1 MWSDTIPYREQ
12 VNCDLPAL
20 TIVVPAYNERNRL
33 PETLG
38 RLASF
43 LDHSSHGPQAE
54 VLVVDDGSFDGT
66 AGLVEEWRGTDSRFR
81 LLSNPGNRGKGYAVR
96 HGMLKASGDWRLM
109 TDADLSTPIEELD
122 RLWKAA
128 CEQNVAV
135 VIGSRAINRKLVAKH
150 QSWFRETGGRFFN
163 WVMRAITGLPFAD
176 TQCGFKLYRADAAE
190 AVFSR
195 QVLDGFSFDV
205 EDLYL
210 AQRMGFK
217 ILELPVA
224 WANVEG
230 TKVTAAATVKAFM
243 DLVRIRWF
251 DWKGIYDFS
260 AGCHSEDGGKTIVP

>member
-1 MWSDTIPYREQ
+1 
-12 VNCDLPAL
+12 LPAL
-20 TIVVPAYNERNRL
+20 SIVIPAYNEQNRL

-43 LDHSSHGPQAE
+43 LDHPSKGQAE

-66 AGLVEEWRGTDSRFR
+66 ASLVEEWSRTDPRFR
-81 LLSNPGNRGKGYAVR
+81 LLRNPGNRGKGYAVR

-122 RLWKAA
+122 RLSAIA
-128 CEQNVAV
+128 IEQGAAV
-135 VIGSRAINRKLVAKH
+135 VIGSRGINRKLVAKH

-163 WVMRAITGLPFAD
+163 FVMRVVTGLPFSD

-190 AVFSR
+190 AIFSR

-205 EDLYL
+205 EDVYL
-210 AQRMGFK
+210 AKRLGLPV
-217 ILELPVA
+217 LEVPVA

-230 TKVTAAATVKAFM
+230 TKVTAAATVKAFA

-251 DWKGIYDFS
+251 DWKGTYN
-260 AGCHSEDGGKTIVP
+260 AGHRHTGDAGKAVSL

>member
-1 MWSDTIPYREQ
+1 
-12 VNCDLPAL
+12 LPAL
-20 TIVVPAYNERNRL
+20 SIVVPAYNERARL

-43 LDHSSHGPQAE
+43 LDHSSQGLQAE

-66 AGLVEEWRGTDSRFR
+66 AGLVEDWNRTDPRFH
-81 LLSNPGNRGKGYAVR
+81 LVSNPGNRGKGYAVR
-96 HGMLKASGDWRLM
+96 HGMLKATGDWRLM

-128 CEQNVAV
+128 CVENAAV

-150 QSWFRETGGRFFN
+150 QAWFRETGGRFFN
-163 WVMRAITGLPFAD
+163 WVMRVITGLPFAD

-190 AVFSR
+190 AIFSR
-195 QVLDGFSFDV
+195 QALDGFSFDV

-210 AQRMGFK
+210 AQRMRLK
-217 ILELPVA
+217 VLDLPVS
-224 WANVEG
+224 WANAEG
-230 TKVTAAATVKAFM
+230 TKVTAAATVRAFT

-251 DWKGIYDFS
+251 DRKGVYDS
-260 AGCHSEDGGKTIVP
+260 RTGCRSSDAGKTIVP

>member
-1 MWSDTIPYREQ
+1 
-12 VNCDLPAL
+12 LPVL
-20 TIVVPAYNERNRL
+20 SIVVPAYNERARL

-43 LDHSSHGPQAE
+43 LDHSSQGQQAE
-54 VLVVDDGSFDGT
+54 VLVVDDGSSDGT
-66 AGLVEEWRGTDSRFR
+66 AGLVEELGRSDPRFR

-96 HGMLKASGDWRLM
+96 HGMLKAAGDWRLM

-128 CEQNVAV
+128 CEQNAAV

-163 WVMRAITGLPFAD
+163 WVMRVITGLPFAD

-190 AVFSR
+190 AIFSR

-210 AQRMGFK
+210 AQRMGLK
-217 ILELPVA
+217 VLELPVA

-230 TKVTAAATVKAFM
+230 TKVTAAATARALT
-243 DLVRIRWF
+243 DLVRIRRF
-251 DWKGIYDFS
+251 DWKGVYDS
-260 AGCHSEDGGKTIVP
+260 GTGCHSGDVEKTVVP

>member
-1 MWSDTIPYREQ
+1 
-12 VNCDLPAL
+12 LPAL
-20 TIVVPAYNERNRL
+20 SIVVPAYNERARL

-43 LDHSSHGPQAE
+43 LDHSSQGLQAE

-66 AGLVEEWRGTDSRFR
+66 AGLVEEWNRTDPRFH
-81 LLSNPGNRGKGYAVR
+81 LVSNPGNRGKGYAVR
-96 HGMLKASGDWRLM
+96 HGMLKATGDWRLM

-128 CEQNVAV
+128 CEQNAAV

-150 QSWFRETGGRFFN
+150 QAWFRETGGRFFN
-163 WVMRAITGLPFAD
+163 WVMRVITGLPFAD

-190 AVFSR
+190 AIFSR
-195 QVLDGFSFDV
+195 QALDGFSFDV

-210 AQRMGFK
+210 AQRMRLK
-217 ILELPVA
+217 VLELPVS
-224 WANVEG
+224 WANAEG
-230 TKVTAAATVKAFM
+230 TKVTAAATVRAFT

-251 DWKGIYDFS
+251 DRKGVYDS
-260 AGCHSEDGGKTIVP
+260 RTGCRSSDAGKTIVP